1 MPNYTQ
7 RKIVAFAAS
16 ALLTLEC
23 LGTDAEAV
31 EHAVE
36 HMPPLTSPTRHEGA
50 HINTELRAFYL
61 YNKLPKGFM
70 PPAGKGSIHEVVVQ
84 GRFAI
89 NERWGLMVRK
99 LGFVKTNFEDSLP
112 EDSGL
117 TNLSFGVKYAIL
129 AEPTIERYLT
139 VGTSYEAPIGTL
151 DAGNIELQGGG
162 SGMSDT
168 FLSFS
173 TRAGDK
179 TAFQASAG
187 FDMALDSDHDNSF
200 FHYSFHVDHE
210 LLPNLFG
217 VFEGNLL
224 TTIREAGRNDASL
237 FGDFNG
243 YDVFNFGSSS
253 GGTVVTLGGGA
264 RYRFS
269 DYLLVGAG
277 VEFPVTSDEDIVDFR
292 IIADTTIQF

>member
-1 MPNYTQ
+1 MHQFT
-7 RKIVAFAAS
+7 RSKTVAFVAS
-16 ALLTLEC
+16 AFMTLVC
-23 LGTDAEAV
+23 LVDAAIAG
-31 EHAVE
+31 EHAPQ
-36 HMPPLTSPTRHEGA
+36 HMPALTSPTRHEGA
-50 HINTELRAFYL
+50 HINTELRTFYL

-70 PPAGKGSIHEVVVQ
+70 PPTGKGSIHEVIVQ
-84 GRFAI
+84 GRFAV

-99 LGFVKTNFEDSLP
+99 LGYVKTNFEDSLP

-117 TNLSFGVKYAIL
+117 TNITFGVKYAIL
-129 AEPTIERYLT
+129 AEPSLGRYLT
-139 VGTSYEAPIGTL
+139 VGTSYEAPLGTL

-187 FDMALDSDHDNSF
+187 VDMALDSNHDSSF

-210 LLPNLFG
+210 IFPNFFG

-224 TTIREAGRNDASL
+224 TTIREAGRNNAAL
-237 FGDFNG
+237 FGEYDG
-243 YDVFNFGSSS
+243 YDIFNFGSSD
-253 GGTVVTLGGGA
+253 GGTVATLGGGG

-269 DYLLVGAG
+269 DSVLVGAG
-277 VEFPVTSDEDIVDFR
+277 VEFPVTSREDIVDFR
-292 IIADTTIQF
+292 VLLDTTLQF